1 MAMLLGG
8 IVVFAVI
15 SAVVVVVIV
24 VVIVLI
30 LVEPMRVLWL
40 LLLLFRFGTAA
51 REHNSFLSSLWGI
64 QLYATETETLT
75 PTATATAAAA
85 VAAMETETETEKMSV
100 FPRTI
105 FRHECLYTRVCTH
118 QPTYTRTLPPA
129 IHIVYTIVFGQ
140 LRTKVSLALQHQQA
154 NTSREQRHR
163 TRKPGSSTR
172 IQDAPLTTV
181 QLVDF
186 DTRMQKTYPCN
197 EMFYVAP
204 GELKSG
210 SDVACQCSVSTRHF
224 PIVAI

>member
-8 IVVFAVI
+8 IVFFAVI
-15 SAVVVVVIV
+15 SVVVVVVIV
-24 VVIVLI
+24 VVLI
-30 LVEPMRVLWL
+30 LAGPMRVLWL

-51 REHNSFLSSLWGI
+51 REHNSFVSSLWGI

-75 PTATATAAAA
+75 PNATAAA
-85 VAAMETETETEKMSV
+85 AAMETETETEKMSV

-118 QPTYTRTLPPA
+118 QPTHTRTLPPA

-154 NTSREQRHR
+154 NTSRVVHRHR
-163 TRKPGSSTR
+163 SRKPGSSTR

-186 DTRMQKTYPCN
+186 DTRMQKSYPCN